1 MPACPPRP
9 APTPR
14 AIPAEFGADVVVWA
28 AWLYYV
34 DGLTQSEVA
43 AALGVSRA
51 SVVAYLQAAR
61 ERGVVRIAIDPA
73 ALAKVTLARTLGA
86 RFGLKEV
93 HVIPALALEGAPL
106 TGRLGAAGARLLL
119 DSLATGD
126 VLGVAWGRTVLAVA
140 RALPHRPVPGLT
152 VAQVAGSAIG
162 TAAFSPEL
170 CTSVIANRL
179 AARCVNLHAPA
190 LLSSAAVRDILLQ
203 EPAITKQFDL
213 IRACTKILFGIGDV
227 LPSGTAFASGFVPL
241 EAGQA
246 YLEGGA
252 VAVVIGQ
259 FIDAHGRHVPGP
271 LDGRLVG
278 ITLDELRRVPERI
291 CVAGGAEKA
300 VAMRAA
306 LRGGYA
312 THLVTD
318 ADTAALLLENG

>member
-1 MPACPPRP
+1 MPLMSVRP

-14 AIPAEFGADVVVWA
+14 AIPAEFGADAIVWA

-34 DGLTQSEVA
+34 DGLTQSGVA

-61 ERGVVRIAIDPA
+61 ERGVVRIAIDPD
-73 ALAKVTLARTLGA
+73 ALAGVTLARRLAA
-86 RFGLKEV
+86 RFGLKEA
-93 HVIPALALEGAPL
+93 HVIPDLAGEGAPL
-106 TGRLGAAGARLLL
+106 TARLGAAGARLLL
-119 DSLATGD
+119 ASLAESD

-140 RALPHRPVPGLT
+140 RALPHRAVPGLT

-190 LLSSAAVRDILLQ
+190 VLSSAEVRDLLLR
-203 EPAITKQFDL
+203 EPAITRQFDL

-227 LPSGTAFASGFVPL
+227 LPTGTAFASGFVPP

-259 FIDAHGRHVPGP
+259 FIDAAGRHVPGP

-300 VAMRAA
+300 TAMQAA
-306 LRGGYA
+306 LTGGFA

-318 ADTAALLLENG
+318 AGTAALLFEGG